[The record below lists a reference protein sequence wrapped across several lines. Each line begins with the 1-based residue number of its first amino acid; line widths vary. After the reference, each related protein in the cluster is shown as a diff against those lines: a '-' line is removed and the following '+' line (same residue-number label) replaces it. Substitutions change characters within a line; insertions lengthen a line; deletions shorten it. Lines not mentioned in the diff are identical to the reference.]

1 VHEPAVIGGSRQM
14 INSVPVVVLKLTPLP
29 FHHGSLGIV
38 RTLGR
43 LGVPVYVFHDSGWVP
58 GAFSR
63 YMKGRFTRDLG
74 EMQPEAAV
82 EYLLE
87 VGRRLGGGAILIPV
101 DDVGSIFVA
110 DHADALRQTF
120 CFPDQPPGLARRLA
134 SKRDL
139 CALCMEMKIPTPAT
153 TFPRSRRDVSSFIEE
168 ATFPVVM
175 KASDPVLMRE
185 KAAAKS
191 VSIAQDADQLLSEY
205 DVLARD
211 ACPNLVLQEYIPGD
225 VETIWMFNGYF
236 NQESECLIGLTG
248 RKIRQFPAYTG
259 ATSLGVCVENERVA
273 QLSRSFMKAIGYRG
287 ILDMGYRFDAR
298 DGQYKVLDV
307 NPRVG
312 ATFRL
317 FGDTAGLDVVR
328 ALYLDLTGQEVK
340 PGLPREGRKWI
351 AENCD
356 VLSGLEHRREG
367 ELTLPGWLRSL
378 PGTREAA
385 WLSIDDP
392 LPFAVMCATFFP
404 RVAID
409 RFRAR
414 KARAGASAS

>member
-1 VHEPAVIGGSRQM
+1 M
-14 INSVPVVVLKLTPLP
+14 ITSVPVVVLKLTSLP

-43 LGVPVYVFHDSGWVP
+43 LGVPVYTFQDSRWVP

-63 YMKGRFTRDLG
+63 YAEGRFTRDLG
-74 EMQPEAAV
+74 GMQAEEAV

-87 VGRRLGGGAILIPV
+87 VGARLGGAAILIPV

-110 DHADALRQTF
+110 DHADALKERF
-120 CFPDQPPGLARRLA
+120 CFPNQPAGLARRLA
-134 SKRDL
+134 SKKEL
-139 CALCMEMKIPTPAT
+139 YALCMEMKIPTPAT
-153 TFPRSRRDVSSFIEE
+153 TFPRSRRDVLSFIES

-175 KASDPVLMRE
+175 KASDPLLIRE
-185 KAAAKS
+185 KATAKS
-191 VSIAQDADQLLSEY
+191 VSIAQNADQLLSEY
-205 DVLARD
+205 DGLEQD
-211 ACPNLVLQEYIPGD
+211 ASPNLILQEYIPGD

-236 NQESECLIGLTG
+236 NEDSECLIGLTG
-248 RKIRQFPAYTG
+248 KKIRQFPAYTG
-259 ATSLGVCVENERVA
+259 ATSLGVCVKNEQVA
-273 QLSRSFMKAIGYRG
+273 EVTRSFMKAVGYRG
-287 ILDMGYRFDAR
+287 ILDIGYRFDAR

-317 FGDTAGLDVVR
+317 FGDTSGLDVVR
-328 ALYLDLTGQEVK
+328 AMYLDLTGQELH

-356 VLSGLEHRREG
+356 VLSGLEYRRAG
-367 ELTLPGWLRSL
+367 KLTLQGWLRSL
-378 PGTREAA
+378 PGTQEAA
-385 WLSIDDP
+385 WFSTDDP

-404 RVAID
+404 RVALD
-409 RFRAR
+409 RFKAR
-414 KARAGASAS
+414 KASAKVSSS

>member
-1 VHEPAVIGGSRQM
+1 
-14 INSVPVVVLKLTPLP
+14 
-29 FHHGSLGIV
+29 
-38 RTLGR
+38 
-43 LGVPVYVFHDSGWVP
+43 
-58 GAFSR
+58 
-63 YMKGRFTRDLG
+63 
-74 EMQPEAAV
+74 
-82 EYLLE
+82 
-87 VGRRLGGGAILIPV
+87 
-101 DDVGSIFVA
+101 
-110 DHADALRQTF
+110 
-120 CFPDQPPGLARRLA
+120 
-134 SKRDL
+134 
-139 CALCMEMKIPTPAT
+139 
-153 TFPRSRRDVSSFIEE
+153 
-168 ATFPVVM
+168 
-175 KASDPVLMRE
+175 
-185 KAAAKS
+185 
-191 VSIAQDADQLLSEY
+191 
-205 DVLARD
+205 
-211 ACPNLVLQEYIPGD
+211 

-287 ILDMGYRFDAR
+287 VLDMGYRFDAR

-328 ALYLDLTGQEVK
+328 ALYLDLTGQEVR

-356 VLSGLEHRREG
+356 VLSGLEHRRGG

-378 PGTREAA
+378 PGTQEAA
-385 WLSIDDP
+385 WFSVDDP

-404 RVAID
+404 RVALD
-409 RFRAR
+409 RFKAR
-414 KARAGASAS
+414 KATAGVSAS